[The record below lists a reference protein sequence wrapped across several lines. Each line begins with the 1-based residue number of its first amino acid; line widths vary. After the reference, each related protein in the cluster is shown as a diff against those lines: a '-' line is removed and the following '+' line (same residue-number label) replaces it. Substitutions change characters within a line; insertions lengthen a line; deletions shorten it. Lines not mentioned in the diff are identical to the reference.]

1 MLLLG
6 TMLSMVTAVLATRA
20 MLAALGGFR
29 WFDNPAFMG
38 ASGQKIP
45 AWQKI
50 DFIGKRKLWFG
61 ISGAVVVICL
71 ASLAIQG
78 LNLGIDFRGG
88 SQATFNTP
96 QPISV
101 EDVRDQAAKL
111 GLSDAIIQGRGAQTD
126 GGYESFTLRTESL
139 DRTEQ
144 SDLQVSLERD
154 LGAEN
159 FGFKNVSASFSRV
172 ILKNALIAVFVSL
185 ILISLY
191 VTFRY
196 QFSYAVP
203 VLVALFH
210 DLLISIGVYS
220 LSGREVTAS
229 SVAALLTILGY
240 SIYDTIIIFDRVREN
255 TQIMKRSS
263 FAAIANQSLWETIRR
278 SLATTF
284 ITLLPVASLLI
295 FGGDTLKDFAFAIFV
310 GVASGAYSTIF
321 IATPLLAVIKEREPE
336 YARRKDAGLA
346 DKLDDD
352 DFVLANEPES
362 APVAPEPV
370 PVPAG
375 ASAAPPVDAAARRAA
390 RSKRRRGHGRAR

>member
-1 MLLLG
+1 MREQAAELG
-6 TMLSMVTAVLATRA
+6 L
-20 MLAALGGFR
+20 
-29 WFDNPAFMG
+29 
-38 ASGQKIP
+38 
-45 AWQKI
+45 
-50 DFIGKRKLWFG
+50 
-61 ISGAVVVICL
+61 SGAV
-71 ASLAIQG
+71 
-78 LNLGIDFRGG
+78 
-88 SQATFNTP
+88 
-96 QPISV
+96 
-101 EDVRDQAAKL
+101 
-111 GLSDAIIQGRGAQTD
+111 IQGRGEQTD

-139 DRTEQ
+139 DVKEQ
-144 SDLQVSLERD
+144 AELQATLERE

-172 ILKNALIAVFVSL
+172 ILKNAIIAVIVSL

-196 QFSYAVP
+196 QFAYAVP
-203 VLVALFH
+203 VLIALFH
-210 DLLISIGVYS
+210 DLLVAIGVYS

-255 TQIMKRSS
+255 VHIMKRSS
-263 FAAIANQSLWETIRR
+263 FQAIANQSLWETIRR

-336 YARRKDAGLA
+336 FEKRKDAGLVE
-346 DKLDDD
+346 KLDDD
-352 DFVLANEPES
+352 VFHDES
-362 APVAPEPV
+362 EEPEPV
-370 PVPAG
+370 QPTPAPSPG
-375 ASAAPPVDAAARRAA
+375 PLAGPAVAAVGPTPTPPADAAARRAE
-390 RSKRRRGHGRAR
+390 RSKRRRGRGHGRR